1 VCTYLK
7 DCCLISTHTNLSR
20 HRSFIESMNQ
30 KQKTMTVKSEE
41 EKQKPKSKEKPNHKN
56 FVSLLIKTYGSFGSE
71 DLI

>member
-1 VCTYLK
+1 
-7 DCCLISTHTNLSR
+7 
-20 HRSFIESMNQ
+20 MNQ